1 MNEIWRDI
9 KGYEGLYQVS
19 SLGRIKSLPR
29 YEIGHNGKKHSNIF
43 FRKGGMLKPNDR
55 GNGYLHFVLSKNGKQ
70 KTFYIHRLVG
80 MAFQDICGEWFD
92 GAVINHK
99 DENPLN
105 NAASNLEWCSR
116 SYNTKYGNSMNK
128 MLSSRNKN
136 QMCSEKQVI
145 QLTLD
150 GEFVAEYKSI
160 AEAGRQN
167 GINIGNIGSV
177 CRGERKSSGGFLWQY
192 KEVA

>member
-1 MNEIWRDI
+1 
-9 KGYEGLYQVS
+9 
-19 SLGRIKSLPR
+19 
-29 YEIGHNGKKHSNIF
+29 
-43 FRKGGMLKPNDR
+43 MLKPNDR